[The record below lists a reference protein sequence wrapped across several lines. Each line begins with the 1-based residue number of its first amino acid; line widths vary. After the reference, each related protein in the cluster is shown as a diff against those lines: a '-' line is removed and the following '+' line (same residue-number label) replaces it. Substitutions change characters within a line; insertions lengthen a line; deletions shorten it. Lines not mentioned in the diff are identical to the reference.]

1 LKFPLE
7 LLLTIPIYFIITTQT
22 PYLLE
27 DSMSDNRDMP
37 EENTPQNTAEDVVN
51 ENVETEAPAANNEV
65 DADSSTVEE
74 VVELSPEEQKI
85 ADLTA
90 EVAAAKQALADQK
103 EGALRALAEGE
114 NAKRRA
120 ETEIDK
126 ARKFAL
132 EKFAG
137 DLLPVLDNLEQA
149 VRFADR
155 ENEATK
161 PIIEGVELT
170 LKTFTSTVE
179 KHGLVVL
186 NPEGETFNPELHQ
199 AMSMQESA
207 DLAPNTVMAVMQKG
221 YQINGRLLRPA
232 MVMVSKAPE
241 THANQEDKEA

>member
-1 LKFPLE
+1 
-7 LLLTIPIYFIITTQT
+7 
-22 PYLLE
+22 
-27 DSMSDNRDMP
+27 MSDNRDMP
-37 EENTPQNTAEDVVN
+37 EENTPQNPAEEVVN
-51 ENVETEAPAANNEV
+51 DNVEATDSATDNAV
-65 DADSSTVEE
+65 DADNSAAEE

-85 ADLTA
+85 AELTA

-149 VRFADR
+149 IRFADR

-161 PIIEGVELT
+161 PIIEGVDLT

-186 NPEGETFNPELHQ
+186 DPEGETFNPEQHQ

-241 THANQEDKEA
+241 APANQVDIEA